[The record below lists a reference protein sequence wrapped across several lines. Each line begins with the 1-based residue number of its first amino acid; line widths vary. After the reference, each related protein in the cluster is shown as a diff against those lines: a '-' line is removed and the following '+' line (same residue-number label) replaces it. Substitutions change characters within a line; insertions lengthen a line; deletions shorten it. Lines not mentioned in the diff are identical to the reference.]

1 MIGNLEICREV
12 RVVIVTSKFHEQTQ
26 SYTQLGIVLL
36 ISSSSSYPPIQQAY
50 FIGAT
55 HIIVLDYVEV
65 SLE

>member
-1 MIGNLEICREV
+1 M
-12 RVVIVTSKFHEQTQ
+12 VIVTSKFHEQTQ